1 MKKILIIIAVIGLA
15 GAAARAQNSHS
26 TNLNVTLRQ
35 IYTNMPLPV
44 QAETEALYLD
54 YKKAVNSSPAFK
66 GVETNYVV
74 ANGLTNAVV
83 TTNHAQMAFTPFFV
97 QFLCHE
103 KIGRHVAAQQAALR
117 GEIYSKVG
125 KTVVDGWSE

>member
-1 MKKILIIIAVIGLA
+1 MRKLLALTLIGLA
-15 GAAARAQNSHS
+15 CVTARAQNSYS

-35 IYTNMPLPV
+35 IYTNMPLAV

-54 YKKAVNSSPAFK
+54 YRKAVNSAPAFK

-74 ANGLTNAVV
+74 ADGLTNAVV

-103 KIGRHVAAQQAALR
+103 KIGRHVGAQQAALR

-125 KTVVDGWSE
+125 KTVVAGWSE